1 MTDTEAPE
9 APERYLTLAETQTV
23 LGIGKTR
30 MYELINTGEIER
42 IDISRNAT
50 GEGRPVGAP
59 GPRPSWRIP
68 ESQIRAYIERN
79 RVTAP

>member
-1 MTDTEAPE
+1 MTAPEAPE

-30 MYELINTGEIER
+30 MYELIKAGELER
-42 IDISRNAT
+42 VDISRNAT
-50 GEGRPVGAP
+50 GQARSIGSK
-59 GPRPSWRIP
+59 GPRPTWRIP

>member
-9 APERYLTLAETQTV
+9 APERHLTLAETQAI

-30 MYELINTGEIER
+30 MYELIKDGEIER
-42 IDISRNAT
+42 VDISRNAT
-50 GEGRPVGAP
+50 GQARPVGGK